1 MMKIVKNSIMIM
13 IIAIFILVIGWS
25 SVHAANVIDP
35 NDYKPNES
43 AVSGDDTV
51 FTNKVDIILSAIKNL
66 GIVASVIS
74 ITIIGIRFMFG
85 SVQEKAEFKQV
96 LPGYLIGTFL
106 VFAVTVIPDIIF
118 EIAQKW

>member
-1 MMKIVKNSIMIM
+1 MNFVY
-13 IIAIFILVIGWS
+13 AEDVL
-25 SVHAANVIDP
+25 DP
-35 NDYKPNES
+35 GDYKPDDS

-51 FTNKVDIILSAIKNL
+51 FTDKVDIILSGVRNI

-85 SVQEKAEFKQV
+85 SVEEKAEYKHV
-96 LPGYLIGTFL
+96 LPGYLLGTFL
-106 VFAVTVIPDIIF
+106 IFAVTVIPDIIF

>member
-13 IIAIFILVIGWS
+13 IITIFILVIGWS
-25 SVHAANVIDP
+25 SVYAADVIDP
-35 NDYKPNES
+35 SDYKPDDS